1 MRKATGMLALAL
13 AGLVMMGGG
22 CGRGADPERVAP
34 APAAVAPPD
43 PSVSPSGPSAPAS
56 GPALAPSDA
65 PAADGTPGGAGSG
78 SSANPPNGVDLLFA
92 RMMIPHHAQAVRMSR
107 NLLTKSGVSPRV
119 VAIAEFIAR
128 DQQREI
134 DEMNAWLESWD
145 QPRVDP
151 ADPAAARVHTR
162 EGHGMLT
169 EAQLAEL
176 ASAQGPAADRLYL
189 TRMIEH
195 HLGAIA
201 MAKGA
206 VSAGRN
212 AYVRN
217 LAKHVVNEQGAEN
230 EAMRRLI
237 DA

>member
-1 MRKATGMLALAL
+1 MRKRNSGLALVLAM
-13 AGLVMMGGG
+13 AGLVAVASGAG
-22 CGRGADPERVAP
+22 CGRAAEPDRGAGSVPAVVALPEPTGVVA
-34 APAAVAPPD
+34 
-43 PSVSPSGPSAPAS
+43 
-56 GPALAPSDA
+56 
-65 PAADGTPGGAGSG
+65 PGGAPSGTGNTTGSTPPVV
-78 SSANPPNGVDLLFA
+78 APNGVDLLFA

-107 NLLTKSGVSPRV
+107 DLLTKSGVSPRI
-119 VAIAEFIAR
+119 VAIAEFIDR

-134 DEMNAWLESWD
+134 NEMNAWLESWD

-151 ADPAAARVHTR
+151 ADPAAARLHAGA
-162 EGHGMLT
+162 GHGMLSD
-169 EAQLAEL
+169 AQLAEL
-176 ASAQGPAADRLYL
+176 TAAQGEAAGRLYL

-206 VSAGRN
+206 VTAGRN
-212 AYVRN
+212 AYVQN

-237 DA
+237 AG

>member
-1 MRKATGMLALAL
+1 MRKATGMLALTL

-22 CGRGADPERVAP
+22 CGRGTDPERVAP
-34 APAAVAPPD
+34 APAAVALPD
-43 PSVSPSGPSAPAS
+43 PAVPSGPPAPVS
-56 GPALAPSDA
+56 GPALS
-65 PAADGTPGGAGSG
+65 PASGASPTGAGGGA
-78 SSANPPNGVDLLFA
+78 SASPPNGVDLLFA

-107 NLLTKSGVSPRV
+107 DLLTKSGVSPRV

-128 DQQREI
+128 DQQREV

-151 ADPAAARVHTR
+151 ADPATARVHSG

-176 ASAQGPAADRLYL
+176 AAAQGPAADRLYL

>member
-13 AGLVMMGGG
+13 AGLVMVGGG
-22 CGRGADPERVAP
+22 CGRGTDPDQVAP
-34 APAAVAPPD
+34 APAAVALPD
-43 PSVSPSGPSAPAS
+43 PAVSPSGPAPAPPD
-56 GPALAPSDA
+56 PALAVGSSA
-65 PAADGTPGGAGSG
+65 GAGSG
-78 SSANPPNGVDLLFA
+78 ASASPPNGVDLLFA

-107 NLLTKSGVSPRV
+107 DLLTKSGVSPRV

-128 DQQREI
+128 DQQREV

-145 QPRVDP
+145 QPQVDP
-151 ADPAAARVHTR
+151 ADPATARVHAG

-176 ASAQGPAADRLYL
+176 AAAQGPAADRLYL

-212 AYVRN
+212 AYVRS